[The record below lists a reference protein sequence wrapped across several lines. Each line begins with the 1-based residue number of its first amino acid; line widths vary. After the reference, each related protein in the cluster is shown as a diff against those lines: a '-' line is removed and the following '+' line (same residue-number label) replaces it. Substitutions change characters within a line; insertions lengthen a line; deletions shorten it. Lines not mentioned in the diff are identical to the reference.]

1 MKKNKEIDKIGIVL
15 AIIEIGFVLFALL
28 TCILEAQLWV
38 KIVLTILFLFYFLFF
53 GVIRRNYKKN
63 KNK

>member
-1 MKKNKEIDKIGIVL
+1 MKKDKEIDKIGIVL

>member
-28 TCILEAQLWV
+28 TCISGAHLWV
-38 KIVLTILFLFYFLFF
+38 KIVLTILFLVYFLFF
-53 GVIRRNYKKN
+53 VVIRRNYKKN

>member
-1 MKKNKEIDKIGIVL
+1 MKKNKVIDKIGIVL

-28 TCILEAQLWV
+28 TCILVAHLWV
-38 KIVLTILFLFYFLFF
+38 KIVLTILFLVYFLFF
-53 GVIRRNYKKN
+53 VVIRRNYKKN

>member
-28 TCILEAQLWV
+28 TCILGAHLWV
-38 KIVLTILFLFYFLFF
+38 KIVLTILFLVYFLFF
-53 GVIRRNYKKN
+53 VVIRRNYKKN

>member
-28 TCILEAQLWV
+28 TCISGAQLWV
-38 KIVLTILFLFYFLFF
+38 KIVLTILFLVYFLFF
-53 GVIRRNYKKN
+53 VVIRRNYKKN